1 MFLNHTFELS
11 MILDAAPFHRIF
23 NAKVGYLEEL
33 GGEYLDTS
41 LAAKGITAIYRDS
54 RYKKKIRLL
63 VNTGMVVNDP
73 SDTGKLLHKLDKH
86 IAKYFDSSYSLD
98 DFTLSGVTLTLDI
111 NVGSYEKVSDYLK
124 VIKRI
129 GKVKGFSPVSYDC
142 FDEKASFCLSGN
154 SNGTDF
160 LLYDLEKAVMGQ
172 LRGADAGRKQL
183 QSASEQ
189 TKGILRAEVK
199 LTKPKAIRE
208 YADASDVVSQI
219 TKIVK
224 CSADIFMETF
234 ARVVPFG
241 DFHKMDAA
249 VEIVRSEI
257 TDSIMRRKMLRLL
270 SLIPDKKSLH
280 LAQKARNCRD
290 VEKVMESFTKIHLSP
305 VTIAKRHE
313 IKHLDNIYSY
323 FLK

>member
-11 MILDAAPFHRIF
+11 MILDAGPFNRIF
-23 NAKVGYLEEL
+23 NAKVGYLKEL
-33 GGEYLDTS
+33 DNEYLDPS
-41 LAAKGITAIYRDS
+41 LAAKGITIIYRDS
-54 RYKKKIRLL
+54 PYKKKVRVII
-63 VNTGMVVNDP
+63 NAGMVVDDHFNTD
-73 SDTGKLLHKLDKH
+73 KLLHKLDKH
-86 IAKYFDSSYSLD
+86 IAKYFDNSYSLD

-111 NVGSYEKVSDYLK
+111 NVGSHEKVSDYLK
-124 VIKRI
+124 VLQRV

-154 SNGTDF
+154 SNNTDF

-172 LRGADAGRKQL
+172 LRSADSGRKQL
-183 QSASEQ
+183 QAASMQ
-189 TKGILRAEVK
+189 TKGILRAEVR
-199 LTKPKAIRE
+199 LTKPKAVRE
-208 YADASDVVSQI
+208 YADATDVASQI
-219 TKIVK
+219 VELMKN
-224 CSADIFMETF
+224 SADAFMDTF

-241 DFHKMDAA
+241 DFYKKDAA
-249 VEIVRSEI
+249 VEIIHSEVK
-257 TDSIMRRKMLRLL
+257 DSIMRRKMLRLL
-270 SLIPDKKSLH
+270 ALVPEKKSLH
-280 LAQKARNCRD
+280 LAQKAMNCRD